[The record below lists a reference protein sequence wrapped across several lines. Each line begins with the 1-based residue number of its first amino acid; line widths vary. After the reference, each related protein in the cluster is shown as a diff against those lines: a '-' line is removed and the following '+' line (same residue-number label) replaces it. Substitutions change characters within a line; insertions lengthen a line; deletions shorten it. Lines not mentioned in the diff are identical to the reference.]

1 MSNLSGH
8 GQLTGIINQGA
19 GGGGGGS
26 EVIINPTGSAI
37 GTMEKISV
45 DGNIY
50 DVRNV
55 PDTTSATNGSILTK
69 TASGVGWYPL
79 EKELP
84 THTSGDN
91 NKVLTVNND
100 ALSWENIPKELPSV
114 SSGNNGDVLTLEDGS
129 PVWAAA
135 GGSSEMTLLYEAQT
149 PISTGV
155 VTLNDNISNYDL
167 ICFRIVFNVPTYFD
181 IFVSKQL
188 IEDIGYI
195 ANPSSSGFHFT
206 LITYNDG
213 YIRCVR
219 GASDNI
225 LNFFEQVGSCYV
237 SKIYGI
243 KF

>member
-1 MSNLSGH
+1 MSNLSGR
-8 GQLTGIINQGA
+8 GQLTGIMRT
-19 GGGGGGS
+19 GGGS
-26 EVIINPTGSAI
+26 GGTTDYNDLTNKPSINNVELSGNKSTSDLNISYNDLTNKPTI
-37 GTMEKISV
+37 
-45 DGNIY
+45 
-50 DVRNV
+50 RNV
-55 PDTTSATNGSILTK
+55 PETTGAEIGSVL
-69 TASGVGWYPL
+69 
-79 EKELP
+79 
-84 THTSGDN
+84 THT
-91 NKVLTVNND
+91 
-100 ALSWENIPKELPSV
+100 ENGEMWNPVPKELPSG
-114 SSGNNGDVLTLEDGS
+114 GNNGDVLTLSNGA
-129 PVWAAA
+129 PIWAAA

-195 ANPSSSGFHFT
+195 ANPSSSGIHFT

-219 GASDNI
+219 GIDDNI
-225 LNFFEQVGSCYV
+225 INFFEQVGMCYV
-237 SKIYGI
+237 SKVYGI